1 MTSEQQNKSSRAG
14 KNPGIGTAELNVEGQ
29 GSKRESPNSKL
40 GPASSREILEA
51 TTGNRLVRSPLRLLP
66 SAFRLPP
73 LLPSAFCLLLSA
85 HCLLFFSACGYHVAG
100 TAARIP
106 PDVKT
111 IAIPAFKNQS
121 LTFRI
126 EQQLTSAVTREFLER
141 THYRI
146 LPDPAAADAVLRG
159 TIKDVRAR
167 AVTFDVNTGRATTL
181 QVQVTAD
188 VKLEDLHTH
197 KILFSNS
204 AYLFRQEYQESESP
218 SALFQEDKPA
228 LERLSRD
235 LARTL
240 VTDIL
245 ENF

>member
-1 MTSEQQNKSSRAG
+1 LKVAAENSELQARKSKFEARNSDSSEVR
-14 KNPGIGTAELNVEGQ
+14 VE
-29 GSKRESPNSKL
+29 RRNL
-40 GPASSREILEA
+40 PAPHRDPSREVRISSFKFRVSRFRALSILLA
-51 TTGNRLVRSPLRLLP
+51 
-66 SAFRLPP
+66 AY
-73 LLPSAFCLLLSA
+73 
-85 HCLLFFSACGYHVAG
+85 CLLFLPACGYHVAG
-100 TAARIP
+100 TATRVPA
-106 PDVKT
+106 DVKT
-111 IAIPAFKNQS
+111 IAVPAFKNES

-126 EQQLTSAVTREFLER
+126 EQQLTSAVTHEFLER

-146 LPDPAAADAVLRG
+146 LPDLADADAVLRG
-159 TIKDVRAR
+159 TVKDVRAR
-167 AVTFDVNTGRATTL
+167 AITFDINTGRATSL

-204 AYLFRQEYQESESP
+204 NYVFREEYQESESP
-218 SALFQEDKPA
+218 AALFQEDQAA
-228 LERLSRD
+228 LERLSHD

>member
-1 MTSEQQNKSSRAG
+1 M
-14 KNPGIGTAELNVEGQ
+14 
-29 GSKRESPNSKL
+29 
-40 GPASSREILEA
+40 
-51 TTGNRLVRSPLRLLP
+51 RSPLHLLP
-66 SAFRLPP
+66 SAFHLSRPLPT
-73 LLPSAFCLLLSA
+73 ACCLLLA
-85 HCLLFFSACGYHVAG
+85 AYCLLFSSACGYHVAG

-111 IAIPAFKNQS
+111 IAIPAFKNES

-146 LPDPAAADAVLRG
+146 LSDPAAADAVLRG
-159 TIKDVRAR
+159 TVKTVRAR

-204 AYLFRQEYQESESP
+204 TYLFRQEYQESESP
-218 SALFQEDKPA
+218 SELFQEDKPA